1 MMDSEFDF
9 DEIGFEVADQAVF
22 ASKGVYLSDLQK
34 RVLKAAW
41 VGKTYEQMANSFGYS
56 DKYLKRDVGPKLW
69 KLLSESLGE
78 GVSKN
83 NFRMALQRYLEK
95 TQLQL
100 SCELPSPEPAQQW
113 GNTVDVSIFYGRLEE
128 LSTLGSWVL
137 KDRCRLLTLLG
148 MGGVGKTALAAKLV
162 DQASASFEFIIWK
175 SLRNAPAISQF
186 LGDLLDSLSPTVEM
200 PLPEGL
206 EARVIQLVHFLHQH
220 RCLLVLDNVET
231 ILREEDCS
239 GQYREGYEGY
249 GLLLRYIAEMP
260 HQSCVIL
267 TTREHPI
274 GLASKE
280 GASLPIRSFQVRG
293 LKAAAGQMLLYAKG
307 VIGSEEDCRQLLKL
321 YGGNPLAVKIAATT
335 IQNVFD
341 GQVAE
346 FLEQG
351 NVIFSGIRDLLDQQF
366 NRLNDLEKKVM
377 YAIAIEQEPMS
388 LHLLQETLGPQV
400 RLLELSEAIES
411 LLRRSLIQ
419 RRAGRFTQQR
429 MVMEYVIERMRLFF
443 LRHRGQSQI
452 PHLDPQPVLYAS

>member
-1 MMDSEFDF
+1 MIDSEFDF

-41 VGKTYEQMANSFGYS
+41 EGQTYEQMASSFGYS

-69 KLLSESLGE
+69 KLLSDSLGE

-95 TQLQL
+95 TQVQP
-100 SCELPSPEPAQQW
+100 SCESSQPESDQHW
-113 GNTVDVSIFYGRLEE
+113 GKTIDVSIFYGRLEE

-162 DQASASFEFIIWK
+162 DQVSASFEFIIWK
-175 SLRNAPAISQF
+175 SLRNAPSISDF
-186 LGDLLDSLSPTVEM
+186 LSELMESLSPAAET
-200 PLPEGL
+200 PLPGAIET
-206 EARVIQLVHFLHQH
+206 RVIQLVHVLRQH

-231 ILREEDCS
+231 VLREKDCS
-239 GQYREGYEGY
+239 GQYCEGYEGY
-249 GLLLRYIAEMP
+249 GLLLRYVAEMP

-267 TTREHPI
+267 TTREQPI

-280 GASLPIRSFQVRG
+280 GACLPIRSFQVRG
-293 LKAAAGQMLLYAKG
+293 LKAAAGQMLLQAKG
-307 VIGSEEDCRQLLKL
+307 VVGSEEACRQLLKR

-335 IQNVFD
+335 VQTVFD
-341 GQVAE
+341 GQVTE
-346 FLEQG
+346 FLDQG

-366 NRLNDLEKKVM
+366 NRLCDLEKKVM
-377 YAIAIEQEPMS
+377 YGLAVEQEPMS
-388 LHLLQETLGPQV
+388 LHLLQEALGPEV
-400 RLLELSEAIES
+400 RLSELSEALES
-411 LLRRSLIQ
+411 LLRRCLIQ
-419 RRAGRFTQQR
+419 RRGGHFTQQR
-429 MVMEYVIERMRLFF
+429 MVMEYMIERMRLFF
-443 LRHRGQSQI
+443 LRHRPQNQL
-452 PHLDPQPVLYAS
+452 PNLAPQPVLYAS